1 MNRRRRVSFG
11 YWTTDFLVVQRL
23 LTARDLSAAKLLP
36 IIGAGFRMLVPFIV
50 ILPGLPE
57 LGIVALIAGF
67 MPGMAGN
74 MSAFATV

>member
-1 MNRRRRVSFG
+1 
-11 YWTTDFLVVQRL
+11 
-23 LTARDLSAAKLLP
+23 
-36 IIGAGFRMLVPFIV
+36 AGFRMLVPFIV

-74 MSAFATV
+74 MSAFATVWTWDIYRPVIHKRATDAQCVARGRWRTVLGC